1 MGAEFLVVI
10 LWGVV
15 VAYWLWSRRP
25 AFGDSI
31 GLFRHELHA
40 LEHAGPRRVPPANRR
55 RPLTNAVGGTGY
67 TRAAALSEP
76 GLPSGV
82 LVTAGP
88 SSLPEALAAASLS
101 AKRLKTRRR
110 RRDILSV
117 LLGVVVVTAIAAVAT
132 RSMVAVSLQVLSDL
146 ALGAYAYLL
155 VTRTKAG
162 MARSTE
168 LRAPVTEP
176 RIPSAGTWMPS
187 TEPRMPSTEPRMPST
202 EPRMPL
208 NNPAQDNGAVSAG
221 PGEDW
226 LIDLAGLDRTEDSYT
241 PAHALWTGP
250 RMAPGPRRPPAVR
263 HATGRVERSSRA
275 AYGDFDS
282 YASLALA
289 EAN

>member
-1 MGAEFLVVI
+1 
-10 LWGVV
+10 
-15 VAYWLWSRRP
+15 
-25 AFGDSI
+25 
-31 GLFRHELHA
+31 
-40 LEHAGPRRVPPANRR
+40 
-55 RPLTNAVGGTGY
+55 
-67 TRAAALSEP
+67 
-76 GLPSGV
+76 
-82 LVTAGP
+82 
-88 SSLPEALAAASLS
+88 SLPEALAAASLS

-117 LLGVVVVTAIAAVAT
+117 LLGVVVVTAIAAGAT
-132 RSMVAVSLQVLSDL
+132 RSMAAVSLQVLSDL

-176 RIPSAGTWMPS
+176 RIPSAGTWMPSTEPRMPS

>member
-15 VAYWLWSRRP
+15 VVYWLWSRRP

-40 LEHAGPRRVPPANRR
+40 LEHAGPTRVPPANRR
-55 RPLTNAVGGTGY
+55 RSAAYAASAAGY
-67 TRAAALSEP
+67 TRVDGLSEP
-76 GLPSGV
+76 GLASGAP
-82 LVTAGP
+82 VTTGP
-88 SSLPEALAAASLS
+88 SSLPAALAAAALS

-117 LLGVVVVTAIAAVAT
+117 LLVVVVVSAIAAVAS
-132 RSMVAVSLQVLSDL
+132 RSMVALSLQALSDL

-162 MARSTE
+162 WARSTAP
-168 LRAPVTEP
+168 RAPLTAPRASSAEP
-176 RIPSAGTWMPS
+176 RA
-187 TEPRMPSTEPRMPST
+187 
-202 EPRMPL
+202 PL
-208 NNPAQDNGAVSAG
+208 DVPAEGAGAVSAA
-221 PGEDW
+221 PGGDW
-226 LIDLAGLDRTEDSYT
+226 LIDLAGLDRTEASYT
-241 PAHALWTGP
+241 PAHARGT
-250 RMAPGPRRPPAVR
+250 APGLAPGVRRAPATR
-263 HATGRVERSSRA
+263 RATGHVERRSRA